1 MTMRVIVATDGS
13 KQSLAAA
20 RQLMSFADPQKV
32 TEVIVVAVVSPRA
45 AVPFANE
52 LSRSR
57 NKSGDMSF
65 REEANNALDVVAAEF
80 DGWGPKITKKVRS
93 GSPATEIVKVAEQ
106 LEADL
111 VVVASGGKGLSETIL
126 LGSTAQRI
134 QHSAPCPVLVSR
146 PTPHSP
152 TAARRRTTVA
162 ASAG

>member
-1 MTMRVIVATDGS
+1 MRVIVATDGS

-20 RQLMSFADPQKV
+20 RQLKTFADPTKV
-32 TEVIVVAVVSPRA
+32 TEVVVVAVVSPRA

-52 LSRSR
+52 LTRSR
-57 NKSGDMSF
+57 GRSGDMSF

-80 DGWGPKITKKVRS
+80 DGWGPKVVKKVRS
-93 GSPATEIVKVAEQ
+93 GSPAAEIVKAAEQ

-111 VVVASGGKGLSETIL
+111 VVVASGGKGLSDTIL

-146 PTPHSP
+146 PSPWSTPS
-152 TAARRRTTVA
+152 RRRSA
-162 ASAG
+162 APSAD

>member
-1 MTMRVIVATDGS
+1 MRVIVATDGS

-20 RQLMSFADPQKV
+20 RQLMSFADPTKV
-32 TEVIVVAVVSPRA
+32 TEVVVIAVVSPRA

-57 NKSGDMSF
+57 GSSGDMSF
-65 REEANNALDVVAAEF
+65 REEAGNALDVVAAEF
-80 DGWGPKITKKVRS
+80 EGWGPKVVKKIRS
-93 GSPATEIVKVAEQ
+93 GSPAAEIVRAAEQ

-146 PTPHSP
+146 PTPRTP
-152 TAARRRTTVA
+152 PVPRRR
-162 ASAG
+162 ASTSA